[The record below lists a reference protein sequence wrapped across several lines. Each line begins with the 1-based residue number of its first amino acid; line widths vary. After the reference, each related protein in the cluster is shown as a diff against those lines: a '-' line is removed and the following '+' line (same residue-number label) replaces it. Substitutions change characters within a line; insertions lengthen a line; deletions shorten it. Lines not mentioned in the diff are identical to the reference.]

1 MTNICHSS
9 FVTRHLFV
17 DDLDLSDLSLDQTER
32 ISRRIAHGVYRLSH
46 ARKPIGEELWGIFGL
61 RGTGDSPGG
70 YRLMSEIDSRWP
82 LPNQQ
87 RARLDLDENW
97 VARKLWVEVDAG
109 NARRTAVY
117 EPNRAAR
124 SVLISVTESLLRY
137 ADGGKSSGKQGR
149 RAEAQL
155 VLKAPEAGKLVYE
168 DQLPFDENT
177 YLDFG
182 STLFNFAHLKRVDM
196 SKDKATIKAIVVKLP
211 SLEPLPLTQSYE
223 YVTEEPVNSLLY
235 SQQLAHCYKIIETDG
250 GSAVTTFWSD
260 SHGIILKQEV
270 NWKNEWHGCE
280 LTSYKWVG

>member
-1 MTNICHSS
+1 MDELGPPETSE
-9 FVTRHLFV
+9 LA
-17 DDLDLSDLSLDQTER
+17 LDQTER
-32 ISRRIAHGVYRLSH
+32 ISRRVAHGVYKLTH

-61 RGTGDSPGG
+61 RGSGESPGG

-97 VARKLWVEVDAG
+97 LARKLWVEVDAG
-109 NARRTAVY
+109 NARRTAIY
-117 EPNRAAR
+117 TPDREAR
-124 SVLISVTESLLRY
+124 MVHITITESLLRY
-137 ADGGKSSGKQGR
+137 AEGSKGGRG
-149 RAEAQL
+149 ADAQL
-155 VLKAPEAGKLVYE
+155 TLKAPDAGKQVFE
-168 DQLPFDENT
+168 DRLPFDENT

-196 SKDKATIKAIVVKLP
+196 SKDKASIKAIVVKLP
-211 SLEPLPLTQSYE
+211 SLEPLALTQTYE

-235 SQQLAHCYKIIETDG
+235 SQQLAHCYKIIETGG

-260 SHGIILKQEV
+260 SHGVILKQEV
-270 NWKNEWHGCE
+270 NLKNEWHGCE

>member
-1 MTNICHSS
+1 M
-9 FVTRHLFV
+9 
-17 DDLDLSDLSLDQTER
+17 DDLDLPDLSLDQTDR

-137 ADGGKSSGKQGR
+137 ADGGRGLGKQVRG
-149 RAEAQL
+149 AEAQL
-155 VLKAPEAGKLVYE
+155 VLKAPEAGKLVFE

-235 SQQLAHCYKIIETDG
+235 TQQLAHCYKIVETDG

-260 SHGIILKQEV
+260 AHGIILKQDV

>member
-1 MTNICHSS
+1 M
-9 FVTRHLFV
+9 
-17 DDLDLSDLSLDQTER
+17 DDLELDLDQTDR

-46 ARKPIGEELWGIFGL
+46 ARKPIGEEVWGIFGL
-61 RGTGDSPGG
+61 RGAEGKPGG

-97 VARKLWVEVDAG
+97 AARKLWVEVDAG
-109 NARRTAVY
+109 NARRTAIY
-117 EPNRAAR
+117 EPRRDAH
-124 SVLISVTESLLRY
+124 SVLIRITESMLRY
-137 ADGGKSSGKQGR
+137 ADGGKGSKQT
-149 RAEAQL
+149 RADEL
-155 VLKAPEAGKLVYE
+155 VLKAPEAGKVVYE
-168 DQLPFDENT
+168 DQLPFDENS

-182 STLFNFAHLKRVDM
+182 STLFNFAHLKRLDM

-211 SLEPLPLTQSYE
+211 SLEPLPLTQTYE

-235 SQQLAHCYKIIETDG
+235 TQQLAHCHRIVETDG

-260 SHGIILKQEV
+260 AHGIILKQEV
-270 NWKNEWHGCE
+270 NLKNEWHGCE

>member
-1 MTNICHSS
+1 MTSDSHWSL
-9 FVTRHLFV
+9 VTSHWSLVV
-17 DDLDLSDLSLDQTER
+17 DDLELDLDQTER

-46 ARKPIGEELWGIFGL
+46 ARKPIGEEVWGIFGL
-61 RGTGDSPGG
+61 RGNADTPGG

-97 VARKLWVEVDAG
+97 AARKLWAEVDAG
-109 NARRTAVY
+109 NARRTAIY
-117 EPNRAAR
+117 EVNRSAR
-124 SVLISVTESLLRY
+124 SVLISITESLLRY
-137 ADGGKSSGKQGR
+137 ADGGKGNNKQGK
-149 RAEAQL
+149 ANTEL
-155 VLKAPEAGKLVYE
+155 VLKAPDAGKLVYE

-211 SLEPLPLTQSYE
+211 SLEPLPLTQTYE

-235 SQQLAHCYKIIETDG
+235 TQQLAHCYRIVETDG

-260 SHGIILKQEV
+260 AHGIILKQDV
-270 NWKNEWHGCE
+270 KWKNEWHGCE